1 MKQNQ
6 SEVFS
11 FYLEKKGSSFIDIF
25 HFYSDKLLV
34 NPGEH
39 KQMVLKISCPNIN
52 YLEHT
57 LITLTI
63 EAPNRGQLEIAIKSQ
78 GH

>member
-1 MKQNQ
+1 M
-6 SEVFS
+6 
-11 FYLEKKGSSFIDIF
+11 YIF
-25 HFYSDKLLV
+25 HFYSEKLFV

-39 KQMVLKISCPNIN
+39 KQMVLKISCPSIN

-63 EAPNRGQLEIAIKSQ
+63 EAPNRGQLEIAIKSPSGNTFDRELMEQ
-78 GH
+78 VLQLKKF